1 VEFGKRG
8 HTGGIGASEGSN
20 VQLIGRRRRR
30 SMKKYVLH
38 DFIDIKL
45 NDVIVDGMNGVKG
58 DDIIGTS
65 MRTG

>member
-1 VEFGKRG
+1 MEFGKRG

-45 NDVIVDGMNGVKG
+45 NDVIIDGMNGMKWY
-58 DDIIGTS
+58 DMIGTS
-65 MRTG
+65 MSTR

>member
-1 VEFGKRG
+1 
-8 HTGGIGASEGSN
+8 
-20 VQLIGRRRRR
+20 
-30 SMKKYVLH
+30 MKKYVLH